1 MQWYVQ
7 GLKKKAKNTKRVIKL
22 KEQMSYVSSFTRNQ
36 KIESSQKDFEKNLKN
51 KIAELKNVRTLNS
64 VLIKLR
70 KGLPKR

>member
-1 MQWYVQ
+1 
-7 GLKKKAKNTKRVIKL
+7 
-22 KEQMSYVSSFTRNQ
+22 MSYVSSFTRNQ